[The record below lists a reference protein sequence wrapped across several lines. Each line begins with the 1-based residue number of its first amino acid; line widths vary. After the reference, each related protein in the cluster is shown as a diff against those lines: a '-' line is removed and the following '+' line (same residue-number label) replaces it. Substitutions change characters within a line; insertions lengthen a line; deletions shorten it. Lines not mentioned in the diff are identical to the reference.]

1 MERLAA
7 CLKYCEL
14 RNAQSVGKSVDYM
27 KYIGIWHAIFVNSLK
42 NSEK

>member
-14 RNAQSVGKSVDYM
+14 RNAQSVGKSVEYM
-27 KYIGIWHAIFVNSLK
+27 KYIGIWHAIFVNSRK
-42 NSEK
+42 ISEK